1 MSAIT
6 FDEWWENETTPEMK
20 QDLEAYYNLTKE
32 EVLKLATE
40 ANLAEKMSDKIDLH
54 IKSRPFDKLGSN
66 KLYLEF
72 LFSWVD
78 RTTNSKLFE
87 KSLGVFETNWDK
99 TK

>member
-1 MSAIT
+1 MNMT
-6 FDEWWENETTPEMK
+6 FDEWWNRETSPELK
-20 QDLEAYYNLTKE
+20 EDLEAYYNLTKE
-32 EVLKLATE
+32 KVLSLATE
-40 ANLAEKMSDKIDLH
+40 ADIADKMHDKIDLH
-54 IKSRPFDKLGSN
+54 IKSKPYDKPGSN

-78 RTTNSKLFE
+78 RNTSSKLFE